1 MRTGLDF
8 LAHRNNPWVFS
19 EQLHIGVIRHR
30 ALSNRHTH
38 ALTHA
43 GCSPLHGLGT
53 SPYHITSG
61 LAVLPKQVLLETW
74 LCQDTWPPASSCASP
89 TPRAYSKS
97 YYTRAGRRQLCSCLI
112 PDSNSVFRTKVA
124 GPGYLQDAPPVP
136 PMDSDILFRHR
147 LSLLAAPVS
156 NTLCSHVK
164 IWGETA
170 LITGSFAKLCF
181 C

>member
-1 MRTGLDF
+1 MPSLVLAALPSMAWAPAPTASKCCAPQASLAGDVALPGHLATCLF
-8 LAHRNNPWVFS
+8 LH
-19 EQLHIGVIRHR
+19 
-30 ALSNRHTH
+30 
-38 ALTHA
+38 
-43 GCSPLHGLGT
+43 
-53 SPYHITSG
+53 
-61 LAVLPKQVLLETW
+61 
-74 LCQDTWPPASSCASP
+74 SP

-147 LSLLAAPVS
+147 LNLLAAPVS

-170 LITGSFAKLCF
+170 LITGSFAKLCVF
-181 C
+181 ANFWGLECCYWADPSCYSKIHPPLK